1 MSQQSWVFRA
11 VDRCGSGKGKTEP
24 GSKKVVLCLQ
34 FQTVHEAKVF
44 VSTFEGC
51 RKSMLKVALHQRHD
65 RDSREE
71 TPSKLRR
78 TMRRRLTVSGS
89 DPLLDGHKKG
99 AALEKVNGQP
109 ASPREFSKS
118 RSRKAKAGGEDCVQ
132 VRCRFLRIPFF
143 LDHILVKVSAYTGLS
158 QKGVAPYNPDKQNQ
172 DSMTMEV
179 LDSPG
184 SDGSNL
190 LLCVYDGHGENGHT
204 VSRYIS
210 SRLPEIIAQNPEF
223 NSDEHTGKVLQTGL
237 IKAESEL
244 INDFS
249 VDTTL
254 SGTTAVVSVLRNG
267 KLFVANVGDSRV
279 IKGRQKRSGSNKSI
293 QAVDLSVD
301 HKPEMPRERQ
311 RIERCGGRV
320 SRITYEDGVE
330 GPPRVFLC
338 FANMPGLAMSRS
350 LCDTVA
356 KEAGVISE
364 AELFVRELDKQD
376 KFVVLASDGLWE
388 FMSSQEV
395 CDIVAKHMDPKPNP
409 QAAIQELVKESNKRW
424 RQEEPVIDDT
434 TVIVAYLE

>member
-1 MSQQSWVFRA
+1 M
-11 VDRCGSGKGKTEP
+11 
-24 GSKKVVLCLQ
+24 
-34 FQTVHEAKVF
+34 
-44 VSTFEGC
+44 
-51 RKSMLKVALHQRHD
+51 
-65 RDSREE
+65 
-71 TPSKLRR
+71 
-78 TMRRRLTVSGS
+78 
-89 DPLLDGHKKG
+89 
-99 AALEKVNGQP
+99 
-109 ASPREFSKS
+109 
-118 RSRKAKAGGEDCVQ
+118 
-132 VRCRFLRIPFF
+132 
-143 LDHILVKVSAYTGLS
+143 SAYTGLS

-179 LDSPG
+179 LDG
-184 SDGSNL
+184 QDADVSNL

-210 SRLPEIIAQNPEF
+210 SRVPELIVQNPEF
-223 NSDEHTGKVLQTGL
+223 NSDEHTGKVIQTAL

-279 IKGRQKRSGSNKSI
+279 IKGRQKKPGSKLI
-293 QAVDLSVD
+293 QAVDLSED

-311 RIERCGGRV
+311 RIEKCGGRV
-320 SRITYEDGVE
+320 SRITYEDGIE

-364 AELFVRELDKQD
+364 AELFVRELDKLD
-376 KFVVLASDGLWE
+376 KFIVLASDGLWE

-395 CDIVAKHMDPKPNP
+395 CDIVAKHMEPKANP
-409 QAAIQELVKESNKRW
+409 QAAIRELVKESNKRW

-434 TVIVAYLE
+434 TIIVAYLD